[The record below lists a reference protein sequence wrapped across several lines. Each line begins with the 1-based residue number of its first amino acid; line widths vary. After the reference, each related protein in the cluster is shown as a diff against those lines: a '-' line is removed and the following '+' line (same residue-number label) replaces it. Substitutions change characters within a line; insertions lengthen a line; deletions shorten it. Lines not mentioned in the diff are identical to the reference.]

1 MPYYTP
7 RPFADAISMNSLRK
21 LAYEV
26 MEHFHDEVDGRGAYH
41 HSGICYLFK
50 NFILLRHD

>member
-50 NFILLRHD
+50 KFILLRHG